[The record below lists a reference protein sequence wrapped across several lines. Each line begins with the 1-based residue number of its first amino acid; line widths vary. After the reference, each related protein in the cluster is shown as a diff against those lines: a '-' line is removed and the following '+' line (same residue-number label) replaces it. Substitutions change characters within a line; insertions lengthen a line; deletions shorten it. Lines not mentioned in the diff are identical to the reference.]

1 MTWPSPC
8 SSCSLTRV
16 REAEGQAPLR
26 PGEEL
31 VSNGAATVCCGGA
44 ALAHRYGRHVVQ
56 QASIVSHMHRRCVG
70 MQTPTRT
77 AQGLTAAAAS
87 YVVQGPAAA

>member
-1 MTWPSPC
+1 MTWPSLC

-16 REAEGQAPLR
+16 REAEGQAPPR
-26 PGEEL
+26 PGERWCL
-31 VSNGAATVCCGGA
+31 MVPYCGGGGA

-77 AQGLTAAAAS
+77 AQGLTAAAS